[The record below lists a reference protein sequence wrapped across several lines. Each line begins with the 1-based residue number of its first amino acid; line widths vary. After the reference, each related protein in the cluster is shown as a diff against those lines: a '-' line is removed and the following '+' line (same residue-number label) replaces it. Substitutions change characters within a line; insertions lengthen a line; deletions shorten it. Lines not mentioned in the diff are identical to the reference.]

1 MNDPGDEHQ
10 EHVAPAPASGPGIP
24 GAGDLIPRLRKELE
38 MAKAR
43 QAAVRAEIDA
53 AHDLIRQRW
62 TVYWAVRDEM
72 DDLRYRIG
80 RAGGGWDT
88 DFYHRMRERGGG
100 VIVRH
105 GQHSIVEDRR

>member
-1 MNDPGDEHQ
+1 
-10 EHVAPAPASGPGIP
+10 
-24 GAGDLIPRLRKELE
+24 

-43 QAAVRAEIDA
+43 QAAIQAEIDA

-62 TVYWAVRDEM
+62 TVYWAVHDEIL
-72 DDLRYRIG
+72 DLRYRIG

-88 DFYHRMRERGGG
+88 DYYHRRRERGGT
-100 VIVRH
+100 ITVRD

>member
-1 MNDPGDEHQ
+1 VTDPGDEHQ

-24 GAGDLIPRLRKELE
+24 GAGEILQRLQAELQAVK
-38 MAKAR
+38 AK
-43 QAAVRAEIDA
+43 QAAIRLEIDE
-53 AHDLIRQRW
+53 AHKLISQRW
-62 TVYWAVRDEM
+62 TVYWAVQDEM
-72 DDLRYRIG
+72 NDLRYRIG

-100 VIVRH
+100 VIVRD

>member
-1 MNDPGDEHQ
+1 MTDPGDEHQ

-43 QAAVRAEIDA
+43 QAAIRFEIDE
-53 AHDLIRQRW
+53 AHRLISERW
-62 TVYWAVRDEM
+62 TAYWAVHQEIL
-72 DDLRYRIG
+72 DLRFQIG

-88 DFYHRMRERGGG
+88 DYYHRRRERGGG
-100 VIVRH
+100 VIVRD

>member
-1 MNDPGDEHQ
+1 
-10 EHVAPAPASGPGIP
+10 
-24 GAGDLIPRLRKELE
+24 

-62 TVYWAVRDEM
+62 TVYWAVQDEM
-72 DDLRYRIG
+72 NDLRYRIG

-100 VIVRH
+100 VIVSH

>member
-24 GAGDLIPRLRKELE
+24 GAGDLLKLRLEKCF
-38 MAKAR
+38 AHAR
-43 QAAVRAEIDA
+43 QQDIKAEIDA
-53 AHDLIRQRW
+53 MHDRIRALW
-62 TVYWAVRDEM
+62 TEYWEVQNKIN
-72 DDLRYRIG
+72 DLRYLIG

-88 DFYHRMRERGGG
+88 DYYHRRRERGGG
-100 VIVRH
+100 VIVRD